1 MCMCM
6 HVCCKRACVLVCI
19 LCACVYVCVRACT
32 CVVCVLEYVCVTL
45 GYVGMHQWSG
55 YHFSNRKVVCLIPG
69 VATLLLL
76 LFP

>member
-6 HVCCKRACVLVCI
+6 HVCCKRACG
-19 LCACVYVCVRACT
+19 ACMYIVCVRVCT